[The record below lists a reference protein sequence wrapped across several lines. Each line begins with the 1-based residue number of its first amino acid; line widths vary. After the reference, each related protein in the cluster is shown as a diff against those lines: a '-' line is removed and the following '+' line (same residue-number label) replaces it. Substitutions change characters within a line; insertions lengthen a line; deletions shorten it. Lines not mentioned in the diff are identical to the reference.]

1 VIVSLHVA
9 TGAAIGAATGSH
21 AAAVPLGLLAHFLGD
36 VMPHQDLPNRSFE
49 INSGAAL
56 VGLLIVRRG
65 LGDPAVVGALAASL
79 PDVEHVYRLPRP
91 GGRKL
96 FPTHR
101 WRRLH
106 QGGGVRAWMQLL
118 AAGFLFGAVLAS
130 PAQPRAARDQA

>member
-1 VIVSLHVA
+1 MIVSLHVA
-9 TGAAIGAATGSH
+9 TGAAIGAVTGSH
-21 AAAVPLGLLAHFLGD
+21 AVAVPLGLLAHFLGD
-36 VMPHQDLPNRSFE
+36 VMPHQDLPSRSFE

-56 VGLLIVRRG
+56 VALLIARRG
-65 LGDPAVVGALAASL
+65 LGDPAVSGALAASL

-106 QGGGVRAWMQLL
+106 QSGGLRAWAQLL
-118 AAGFLFGAVLAS
+118 AAGFLLGAVLAR
-130 PAQPRAARDQA
+130 PRRLRRR